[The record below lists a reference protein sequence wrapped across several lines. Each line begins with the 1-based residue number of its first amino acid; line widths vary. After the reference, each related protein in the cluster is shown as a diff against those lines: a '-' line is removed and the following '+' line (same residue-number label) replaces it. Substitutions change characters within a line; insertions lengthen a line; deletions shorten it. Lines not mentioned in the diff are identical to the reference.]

1 MTGEK
6 EPGSAG
12 IQPETADTE
21 AISKRMANPV
31 VKPASQATESLP
43 QEQNSCYLRAENEDD
58 DGYDPFS
65 DRPAEP
71 EPLFQSDPW
80 R

>member
-1 MTGEK
+1 MTDEK
-6 EPGSAG
+6 EREAAG
-12 IQPETADTE
+12 IQLETAATE
-21 AISKRMANPV
+21 PMSKHTIGSVA
-31 VKPASQATESLP
+31 KPASRATASSSH
-43 QEQNSCYLRAENEDD
+43 EQHSCYLRAENEDD

-80 R
+80 Y

>member
-1 MTGEK
+1 MTDEK
-6 EPGSAG
+6 EREVAG
-12 IQPETADTE
+12 IQLETAATE
-21 AISKRMANPV
+21 PMSKHAISSVAQS
-31 VKPASQATESLP
+31 ASRVIASSF
-43 QEQNSCYLRAENEDD
+43 QEQHSCYLRAENEDD

>member
-1 MTGEK
+1 MIGEN
-6 EPGSAG
+6 EPESAG

-21 AISKRMANPV
+21 AISKRMANSV
-31 VKPASQATESLP
+31 VKPASQATDPSP
-43 QEQNSCYLRAENEDD
+43 QEQNSRYLRAENEDD